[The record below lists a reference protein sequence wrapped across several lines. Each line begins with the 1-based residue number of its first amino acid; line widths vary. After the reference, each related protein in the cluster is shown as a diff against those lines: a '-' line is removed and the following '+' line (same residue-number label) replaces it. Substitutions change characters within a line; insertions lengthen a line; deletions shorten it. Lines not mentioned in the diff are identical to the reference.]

1 MLKEKGNGHSSEQA
15 VLFTEALQSYQKAAA
30 DEDAARD
37 QHPLIKL
44 AAAAFHCGEY
54 KTMWEALG
62 KVIELNPKTRDGYLL
77 KAGFLVQMDFT
88 PDAVLTLQQG
98 LEVVGSDSLME
109 QCLDLLQDIMSCTNS
124 EFQAC
129 TKIKYC

>member
-1 MLKEKGNGHSSEQA
+1 
-15 VLFTEALQSYQKAAA
+15 
-30 DEDAARD
+30 
-37 QHPLIKL
+37 
-44 AAAAFHCGEY
+44 
-54 KTMWEALG
+54 MWEAVG
-62 KVIELNPKTRDGYLL
+62 KVIELNPKTPDGYLL

-124 EFQAC
+124 EFQAY